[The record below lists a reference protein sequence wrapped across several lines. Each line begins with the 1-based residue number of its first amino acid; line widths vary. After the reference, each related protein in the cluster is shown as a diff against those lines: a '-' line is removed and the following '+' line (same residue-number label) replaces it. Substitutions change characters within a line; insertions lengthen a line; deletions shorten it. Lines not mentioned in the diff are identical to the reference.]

1 MSDTVPDCDTAVTVG
16 RITLECPS
24 CYNGFGFATLW
35 PIKSRLRSAWKFSNV
50 WKYMS
55 STQMSQITKF
65 KSPTNVRLGCLP
77 EKTHAFVW
85 RRKGQISGQSGLVRG
100 KSTDG
105 ACLPGIISPLQHYYS
120 SILHCCYHEL
130 MRKGWRSLRFH
141 PKECFRNI
149 CSSTQFL
156 PQNSDFLAIL
166 LIWGVQWLENS
177 DSKTQN

>member
-1 MSDTVPDCDTAVTVG
+1 MSDTVPAVTVG

-24 CYNGFGFATLW
+24 CYNGFGFATLR

-65 KSPTNVRLGCLP
+65 KSPTNVILGCLP

-120 SILHCCYHEL
+120 SILHCCLPWVDAKQLAE
-130 MRKGWRSLRFH
+130 SAIP
-141 PKECFRNI
+141 PKRVFPKY
-149 CSSTQFL
+149 L
-156 PQNSDFLAIL
+156 
-166 LIWGVQWLENS
+166 
-177 DSKTQN
+177 